1 MRYFGRSRYR
11 EEAPNMP
18 RTVPEPTDEDEAL
31 RAVERA
37 TARLE
42 ESHQR
47 WLAVRRVVRGLDDAK
62 TANHFA
68 EKIAEA
74 YRSRD

>member
-1 MRYFGRSRYR
+1 
-11 EEAPNMP
+11 MP

-47 WLAVRRVVRGLDDAK
+47 WIAVRRVAYGLNKAQTD
-62 TANHFA
+62 NHFA